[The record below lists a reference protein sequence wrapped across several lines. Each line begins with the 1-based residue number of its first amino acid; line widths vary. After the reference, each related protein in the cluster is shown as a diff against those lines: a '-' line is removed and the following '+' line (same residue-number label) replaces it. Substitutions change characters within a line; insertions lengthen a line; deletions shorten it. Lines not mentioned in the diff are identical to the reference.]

1 MGRDAIYYLDNLIGN
16 ADDVRY
22 EVQNL
27 LDTINDLEK
36 IVEEKDL
43 EIERL
48 KEELDELKP
57 YDFRK

>member
-1 MGRDAIYYLDNLIGN
+1 MGRDAMYYLDHLIGN

-27 LDTINDLEK
+27 LETINDLEK
-36 IVEEKDL
+36 SVEEKDL

>member
-1 MGRDAIYYLDNLIGN
+1 MGRDAMYYLDHLIVN
-16 ADDVRY
+16 ADNVRY

-27 LDTINDLEK
+27 LETINDLEK
-36 IVEEKDL
+36 SVEEKDL
-43 EIERL
+43 EIARL